1 MRLVSKAVIAALAG
15 LFLANSTP
23 QSSAQDSEKRD
34 AAIHKCILEAQAR
47 FPDVTVASSQ
57 RGRTDTYKACM
68 VAAGERP

>member
-1 MRLVSKAVIAALAG
+1 MRLVGIFVIAALAG
-15 LFLANSTP
+15 LLLAGSAP
-23 QSSAQDSEKRD
+23 QVAAQDSPTRD

-68 VAAGERP
+68 VAVGERP

>member
-1 MRLVSKAVIAALAG
+1 MGLVSKFAIAALAG
-15 LFLANSTP
+15 FFLANSAP
-23 QSSAQDSEKRD
+23 QSSAQDSAARD

>member
-1 MRLVSKAVIAALAG
+1 MRMSSSLAILALAG
-15 LFLANSTP
+15 LFVASFAP
-23 QSSAQDSEKRD
+23 QASAQDSTRD

>member
-1 MRLVSKAVIAALAG
+1 MRLVSKSVIAALAG
-15 LFLANSTP
+15 FFLANAAP
-23 QSSAQDSEKRD
+23 QVSAQDSATRD

-47 FPDVTVASSQ
+47 FPDATVASSQ

>member
-1 MRLVSKAVIAALAG
+1 MRLAIKAVIAALAG
-15 LFLANSTP
+15 LFLASSAP
-23 QSSAQDSEKRD
+23 QVTAQDSARD

-57 RGRTDTYKACM
+57 RGRTDAYKACM

>member
-1 MRLVSKAVIAALAG
+1 MRRVGKSAIATLAG
-15 LFLANSTP
+15 LFLASSAP
-23 QSSAQDSEKRD
+23 QVSAQDSATRD

-47 FPDVTVASSQ
+47 FPDPTVASSQ